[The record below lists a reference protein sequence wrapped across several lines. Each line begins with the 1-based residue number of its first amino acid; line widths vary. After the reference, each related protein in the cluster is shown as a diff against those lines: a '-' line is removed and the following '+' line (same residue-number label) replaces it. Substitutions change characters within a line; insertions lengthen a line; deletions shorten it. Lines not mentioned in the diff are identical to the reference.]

1 MQIGYCVNTIL
12 YICWNAVVSAL
23 KEENA
28 TTLETC
34 DTGDR
39 MLDAMDVCAVICCLS
54 RCNAL

>member
-1 MQIGYCVNTIL
+1 MNTIL

-39 MLDAMDVCAVICCLS
+39 MLDAVDVCAVICCLS